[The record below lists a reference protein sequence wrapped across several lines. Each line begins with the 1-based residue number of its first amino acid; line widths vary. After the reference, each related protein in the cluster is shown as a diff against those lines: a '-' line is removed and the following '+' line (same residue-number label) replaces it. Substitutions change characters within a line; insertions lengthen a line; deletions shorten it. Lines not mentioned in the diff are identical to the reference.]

1 MDSTV
6 ATPAG
11 SSHGNPALNPS
22 PSAGNSPFGSVTT
35 EDATPEATGSP
46 QTTSTTTTSTTATP
60 AAAAAGGGG
69 ADGGMAITRPDRTD
83 NVLEQR
89 IAEDIYD
96 TDAWLQL
103 LKDVQNEN
111 DIAKVR
117 EVFERF
123 LKVFPTSSRHWIDYA
138 EFELKHHHF
147 TEVEAIFQRC
157 LRLVLSADLWKYYL
171 NYIRR
176 INTGPDAKTIITQ
189 AYEFVLQHVGLDAE
203 SGPIWSDYLFFLK
216 SGQAQNTWEEQ
227 QRMDAMRR
235 VFQKAVCIPLS
246 NVEHIWRDYDAFEN
260 GLNKLTAKKF
270 LQERSAGYMTARM
283 MWKELKKLTD
293 GINRNSLPRPVKWTE
308 RELHQLEQWKRW
320 IRWEKANPLNF
331 EDPAALSARV
341 AWTYKQALM
350 SMRFYP
356 EIWFEAANYFSDIG
370 RVDEAT
376 NLLKSACEIMPTS
389 FLLHFAYAEM
399 EESRKNF
406 KEGRQAFE
414 TLIKNLTEKI
424 DDMNTKVTKE
434 VQAAMAALQ
443 SEQQLLDGG
452 STGSTKKVR
461 DIEEVDGE
469 MRERE
474 RDELKKRGKEL
485 QQYEKLARREV
496 EELIKGAGLAWI
508 MFMQY
513 VRRVEGTS
521 QWRQIFGRARK
532 SNACP
537 YQVYIAAAL
546 MEYHCT
552 KDRSIAGK
560 VFELGYKSF
569 SHETAYVEQYLEFL
583 IQLNDDSNARALFER
598 ALISM
603 TPDKARSLWEKF
615 SEYENKYGDL
625 TSITKVE
632 KRRRETYPEESI
644 IDRFA
649 ARNSYDD
656 LRVIEELDLG
666 ASIRKNL
673 HVPAFGDFLSEF
685 PPPPEVDLDHA
696 SMPGRRPLMEPV
708 NADLYPRP
716 DFGMW
721 TSIRITPDMVRKP
734 PRQMNRPGDMDTIP
748 QSLNDGAFDSDMRDA
763 PPPTPPNFPSGP
775 PPPPVQPQH
784 GVGIG
789 AGVGAPPPLP
799 PQASFAPKPP
809 VAPVTAPSLPN
820 QSSGGGPMPPP
831 PSIPGWTAGPLGLI
845 PDALAYFLTNLPPA
859 SMFNGPVLGTNDI
872 LELISAA
879 QIPAGQSLVIAPL
892 VPGPSPQPLQ
902 QQSLQQ
908 QQQPQSQQL
917 QQQQQQRRQT
927 PPQQQQLQQQPQ
939 QQLQPQQ
946 HLHQQQQHQHH
957 LHQQQQQHS
966 PSGHQNQPQHGSH
979 HGHRDGGDRGGGRDM
994 GGAGGGGYRDRDMR
1008 DNRDPRRDRMGDRG
1022 GGGFKQ
1028 RGGGHSDRGGGGGG
1042 RGGMKRKGRDHE
1054 DDGNDRRNDYR
1065 SNNMPGVNR
1074 PPEYDLFRARQ
1085 QRKANME

>member
-1 MDSTV
+1 MTSSAGSTPV
-6 ATPAG
+6 SSAGSNQSTPAMQ
-11 SSHGNPALNPS
+11 PVTVQNPS
-22 PSAGNSPFGSVTT
+22 PSAANSPFGSTT
-35 EDATPEATGSP
+35 EEAAPVGSP
-46 QTTSTTTTSTTATP
+46 QGSG
-60 AAAAAGGGG
+60 AAVVVA
-69 ADGGMAITRPDRTD
+69 RPD

-89 IAEDIYD
+89 IADDMYD
-96 TDAWLQL
+96 ADAWQQL
-103 LKDVQNEN
+103 LRDVQNEN
-111 DIAKVR
+111 DIANVR

-157 LRLVLSADLWKYYL
+157 LRSVLSVELWKYYL

-176 INTGPDAKTIITQ
+176 INTGPDAQKIITQ

-203 SGPIWSDYLFFLK
+203 SGPIWGDYLFFLK

-246 NVEHIWRDYDAFEN
+246 NVENIWRDYDSFEN

-293 GINRNSLPRPVKWTE
+293 GINRNMLPRPVKWTE

-320 IRWEKANPLNF
+320 IRWEKSNPLNF
-331 EDPAALSARV
+331 EDATVLSARI

-356 EIWFEAANYFSDIG
+356 EIWFEAANYFSEIG
-370 RVDEAT
+370 RSDEAV

-424 DDMNTKVTKE
+424 DDMNKNVTQE
-434 VQAAMAALQ
+434 VQAAMMALQ
-443 SEQQLLDGG
+443 AEQQLLDG

-485 QQYEKLARREV
+485 QQYEKLARKEV
-496 EELIKGAGLAWI
+496 EELIKGTGLAWI
-508 MFMQY
+508 MFMQF

-537 YQVYIAAAL
+537 YQVYVAAAL

-560 VFELGYKSF
+560 VFELGYKTF
-569 SHETAYVEQYLEFL
+569 SHESAYVEQYLEFL
-583 IQLNDDSNARALFER
+583 IQQNDDSNARALFER

-603 TPDKARSLWEKF
+603 SPDKARPLWEKF

-632 KRRRETYPEESI
+632 KRRRETYSQESA

-649 ARNSYDD
+649 ARYGYND
-656 LRVIEELDLG
+656 LKVIEELDLG

-673 HVPAFGDFLSEF
+673 HVPAFGDFSSDF

-708 NADLYPRP
+708 NVDLYPRP
-716 DFGMW
+716 DFGLW
-721 TSIRITPDMVRKP
+721 SSQRITPDMIRRP
-734 PRQMNRPGDMDTIP
+734 PRQMARPGDTDTIP
-748 QSLNDGAFDSDMRDA
+748 QSHDGPHDTDMRG
-763 PPPTPPNFPSGP
+763 PPPPIPPHFSAP
-775 PPPPVQPQH
+775 PPPPVPPQH
-784 GVGIG
+784 GGPG
-789 AGVGAPPPLP
+789 
-799 PQASFAPKPP
+799 PQQQQFAPKPP
-809 VAPVTAPSLPN
+809 VPPAAPP
-820 QSSGGGPMPPP
+820 PMPPQSVP
-831 PSIPGWTAGPLGLI
+831 MQQSGQQQQQQQHVVPGWTVGPHGLI

-859 SMFNGPVLGTNDI
+859 NMFNGPVLGSGDI
-872 LELISAA
+872 LELIRAA
-879 QIPAGQSLVIAPL
+879 QIPVGQTLVIPPP
-892 VPGPSPQPLQ
+892 VPGPPQP
-902 QQSLQQ
+902 
-908 QQQPQSQQL
+908 P
-917 QQQQQQRRQT
+917 QQQQQQHA
-927 PPQQQQLQQQPQ
+927 P
-939 QQLQPQQ
+939 
-946 HLHQQQQHQHH
+946 HL
-957 LHQQQQQHS
+957 
-966 PSGHQNQPQHGSH
+966 
-979 HGHRDGGDRGGGRDM
+979 GHRDGDRGGRDL
-994 GGAGGGGYRDRDMR
+994 GYRGNDRDMR
-1008 DNRDPRRDRMGDRG
+1008 DRDPRRGGDNRMGDRG
-1022 GGGFKQ
+1022 FKP
-1028 RGGGHSDRGGGGGG
+1028 RGGGAVGGGGGGSG

-1054 DDGNDRRNDYR
+1054 DESDRRDYR
-1065 SNNMPGVNR
+1065 GNMPGVNR

-1085 QRKANME
+1085 QRKANMDG